1 MKHGKK
7 IISKSLIGSA
17 ITGSLAIPIVA
28 QACTTV
34 DQNVDLPQI
43 ITAINELSSYD
54 GSEINSLATSFL
66 DSING
71 ELSNRDEPL
80 VVRELLFSDVNNNNI
95 FLDESSNTYI
105 VTIFNFLGIA
115 NNTNNQTILM
125 HGDIVTNSLIITIL
139 NNNGRLTLTGIN
151 IGEEAFVNTE
161 DIIFNENSGIQLLS
175 NYSSVATPILPG
187 LAGQAIE
194 AFNILTLDE
203 TVTSITMPTIT
214 SSNIRYANFTSAG
227 ITAQIVIPSSSVEIV
242 TDLSSNSSFEYNENI
257 IINIVFSS
265 TGSWLIN
272 QNSGIDGV
280 TFTSQFQSVLLNETN
295 GIEWL
300 SLNNGYNINTNTP
313 PINTW
318 AEGIITGINNSQ
330 AAAGAVIQ
338 NFQIDNIENSD
349 FRYSNGEYIVS
360 VFQNPISGVGGNF
373 FSNGEIIDNYT
384 GFFEPITLTI
394 SDSERASF
402 VVNVS
407 NLITNSETIQ
417 SRTISGINDLMN
429 YDSSTGNVLNNTAAD
444 ILNFIN
450 GNSADGFASFN
461 GTNIFSDSTTAS
473 TITFSTPIN
482 ITDLSVSNLTTATV
496 IIPDI
501 NITSSDGSTSYS
513 GAATITINFDSNT
526 LNPQT
531 TVVSIVSS

>member
-384 GFFEPITLTI
+384 RFFEPITLTI

-402 VVNVS
+402 IVNVS